1 MKGNNTI
8 DATQKIPESIAEGR
22 PVEKGHPKANPND
35 DQPKEKRRL
44 FAGLNVKRV
53 FLGAFMGCS
62 ILLNMVLIMA
72 ASWLAMLRKETILQ
86 HDEAIQYAIHII
98 KENKARSLENEDK
111 KNEKEKV
118 IARLKKEIAQSEKKA
133 EEMLNH
139 LKTRETLEELSK
151 DGKENNKNLREML
164 QATQL
169 SLEES
174 KKQVEILGEANATLT
189 EEIQRLK
196 FIQNETTQSQGL
208 GKNSARNEKD
218 RMWSP
223 WVSSEDISSYCREY
237 VTNKNMLPLEI
248 EGRVNGSGL
257 SFRFFLIPNLYQLRW
272 RVEWNLTDEALVRQ
286 ISYHGKY
293 KYYELSRQSFMVN
306 RTSPRY
312 QVIFVHSLD
321 LDEAKRLKDKYLAQ

>member
-1 MKGNNTI
+1 M
-8 DATQKIPESIAEGR
+8 
-22 PVEKGHPKANPND
+22 
-35 DQPKEKRRL
+35 
-44 FAGLNVKRV
+44 
-53 FLGAFMGCS
+53 
-62 ILLNMVLIMA
+62 
-72 ASWLAMLRKETILQ
+72 
-86 HDEAIQYAIHII
+86 
-98 KENKARSLENEDK
+98 
-111 KNEKEKV
+111 